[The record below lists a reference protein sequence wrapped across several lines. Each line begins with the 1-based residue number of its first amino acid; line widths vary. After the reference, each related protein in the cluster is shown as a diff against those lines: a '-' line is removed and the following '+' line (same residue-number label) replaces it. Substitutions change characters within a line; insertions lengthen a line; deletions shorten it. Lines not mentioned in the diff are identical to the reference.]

1 MLYQLAYI
9 SRSRSPLDQTT
20 LSDILDVSQR
30 NNARDEITGVLK
42 FHDDLFF
49 QILEGERAAVEDCYH
64 KRISYD
70 SRHKGLSLT
79 WCGFAESRT
88 FSDWSM
94 VYAGPDEIGLFT
106 HETFR
111 SLDHLKNDKGLS
123 STRRNEP
130 TALVLAQTIFGD
142 LQIQR

>member
-9 SRSRSPLDQTT
+9 SQSRSPLDQTT

-49 QILEGERAAVEDCYH
+49 QILEGEHAAVEDCYH
-64 KRISYD
+64 RRISYD
-70 SRHKGLSLT
+70 FRHKGLSLT
-79 WCGFAESRT
+79 WCGVAESRT

-94 VYAGPDEIGLFT
+94 VYAGPDEIGRYT
-106 HETFR
+106 RETFR

-123 STRRNEP
+123 SFGGDKP
-130 TALVLAQTIFGD
+130 TALVLAQAIFGD
-142 LQIQR
+142 FQIQR